1 MSEQKAQ
8 CVSAHISKIA
18 QIQGIFI
25 LIVVSRTVDTRTP
38 GSDAKLVVSPT
49 MEEERLIRQLV
60 SSRER
65 FLHTSPEEG

>member
-38 GSDAKLVVSPT
+38 VSRP
-49 MEEERLIRQLV
+49 RWLWRCL
-60 SSRER
+60 
-65 FLHTSPEEG
+65 

>member
-38 GSDAKLVVSPT
+38 VFTARMAL
-49 MEEERLIRQLV
+49 Q
-60 SSRER
+60 
-65 FLHTSPEEG
+65 TSTRMMVYTY